1 MALFIVW
8 RCYHLAALWRSSH
21 ANLNDFLWS
30 SLYGNCWL
38 CRSAHLLFLTRA
50 QLSVDEMLLL
60 IFLEPIQLHLQL
72 LLLQNNLLPLKLELL
87 ALDLSFLV

>member
-1 MALFIVW
+1 
-8 RCYHLAALWRSSH
+8 
-21 ANLNDFLWS
+21 
-30 SLYGNCWL
+30 
-38 CRSAHLLFLTRA
+38 
-50 QLSVDEMLLL
+50 MLLL